1 MNTLRENYFRALS
14 ALVSATILFT
24 LILPQDSAQ
33 ATPAGALVTTS
44 KDNWKPMSRPLD
56 QCRLKETKN
65 IYWEG
70 AKGFPAR
77 SANASTGRVK
87 IAIIPVDFANAPGKG
102 SPARIYKDDIRLMN
116 KWAKHF
122 SRGKMS
128 YDIEFNAPK
137 WIRAPKGAQWYTC
150 SQCKGAIKELRPKD
164 EAVQE
169 LIATADDAYDFT
181 GVEMI
186 YFVFPAL
193 AEEKFGTTVYG
204 FNVPFT
210 TDEGPIKASV
220 YGEMGGVV
228 RAKPDRTK
236 IWDHAIHELLHF
248 QGFVGHGPS
257 NHTGHFITVDQWG
270 PSKAVTSWEA
280 FLNGW
285 FGQNEILCLDKAKI
299 SKDVSITMSS
309 VDTFGP
315 RKESVMIRL
324 NEEELIVVE
333 RRERGPFTNID
344 SIGTAGL
351 RDGFT
356 AYRVNVNAD
365 KYRDDSDT
373 KSDERNFWSFL
384 GNRTNPTI
392 VGSVQYKGVKI
403 TPVSRTRVLISITNR

>member
-1 MNTLRENYFRALS
+1 M
-14 ALVSATILFT
+14 
-24 LILPQDSAQ
+24 
-33 ATPAGALVTTS
+33 
-44 KDNWKPMSRPLD
+44 
-56 QCRLKETKN
+56 
-65 IYWEG
+65 
-70 AKGFPAR
+70 
-77 SANASTGRVK
+77 
-87 IAIIPVDFANAPGKG
+87 
-102 SPARIYKDDIRLMN
+102 
-116 KWAKHF
+116 
-122 SRGKMS
+122 
-128 YDIEFNAPK
+128 
-137 WIRAPKGAQWYTC
+137 
-150 SQCKGAIKELRPKD
+150 
-164 EAVQE
+164 
-169 LIATADDAYDFT
+169 
-181 GVEMI
+181 
-186 YFVFPAL
+186 
-193 AEEKFGTTVYG
+193 
-204 FNVPFT
+204 
-210 TDEGPIKASV
+210 
-220 YGEMGGVV
+220 
-228 RAKPDRTK
+228 
-236 IWDHAIHELLHF
+236 
-248 QGFVGHGPS
+248 
-257 NHTGHFITVDQWG
+257 
-270 PSKAVTSWEA
+270 TSWEA

>member
-1 MNTLRENYFRALS
+1 LNTFRKNYFPALS
-14 ALVSATILFT
+14 VLVSATLLFT
-24 LILPQDSAQ
+24 LIIFQESAQ
-33 ATPAGALVTTS
+33 ATPAGALITAS
-44 KDNWKPMSRPLD
+44 KDNWKPMSQPLE

-70 AKGFPAR
+70 PKGFPAR
-77 SANASTGRVK
+77 SANKSTGRVK

-102 SPARIYKDDIRLMN
+102 SPARIFKDDIRLMN
-116 KWAKHF
+116 QWARHF

-137 WIRAPKGAQWYTC
+137 WIRAPRGAQWYTC

-193 AEEKFGTTVYG
+193 AEERFGTTVYG
-204 FNVPFT
+204 FNLPLT
-210 TDEGPIKASV
+210 TDEGTIKASV

-228 RAKPDRTK
+228 GAKPDRTK

-285 FGQNEILCLDKAKI
+285 FDKNEILCLDKEKI

-309 VDTFGP
+309 IDTFGP

-324 NEEELIVVE
+324 NNEEIIVVE
-333 RRERGPFTNID
+333 RRERGPFTFID
-344 SIGTAGL
+344 SSGTAGL
-351 RDGFT
+351 REGFT

-373 KSDERNFWSFL
+373 SSDKRNFWSFL

-403 TPVSRTRVLISITNR
+403 TPVTRTRVLISITDR